1 MRVDVTEQIRIYDE
15 VLNDLQDYFLL
26 ADLQTVQ
33 DFKNRHAI
41 GDDMLTPMVT
51 TELGD
56 RIVEEGALLPLPGI
70 ANHPYTVIFN
80 RSGTPVLEA
89 ARNRIVHRQAGY
101 LLDVT
106 SERIFLFTIP
116 YLQQWDGSLAHL
128 KDHRP
133 SFALPNGMYGVEALA
148 GYALV
153 DGNEDTVIEFVIGPS
168 GAGFHAD
175 IHYRYELE

>member
-80 RSGTPVLEA
+80 RSGKPVLEA
-89 ARNRIVHRQAGY
+89 AQNRIVHRQAGY

-116 YLQQWDGSLAHL
+116 YLRHWDSGLPHL

-133 SFALPNGMYGVEALA
+133 SFALPNGMYGVEVLA
-148 GYALV
+148 GYALI
-153 DGNEDTVIEFVIGPS
+153 DGDEETVIEFVIGPAD
-168 GAGFHAD
+168 GGFHAD
-175 IHYRYELE
+175 FNYRYELE